1 MKGGRTHRNKL
12 NLIRP
17 AGYARSIKLPS
28 CLHGDPAGLQKP
40 DARAIGWEFRKC
52 LRWNSL
58 PKGWRLGEFL
68 VETLLAEQPVGRH
81 LAFALDVGGP
91 AVFDVVSAD
100 LRQSIPRRLA
110 QMNTPRRTG
119 RLHPRGGVHRVA
131 E

>member
-1 MKGGRTHRNKL
+1 M
-12 NLIRP
+12 NLIKP
-17 AGYARSIKLPS
+17 GGCAASVKSQPSTFTPLLGFAGSR
-28 CLHGDPAGLQKP
+28 GGVGGV
-40 DARAIGWEFRKC
+40 R
-52 LRWNSL
+52 RWGGNAENAVDGS
-58 PKGWRLGEFL
+58 PKRRRLGELL

-81 LAFALDVGGP
+81 LAFALDVGGS

-110 QMNTPRRTG
+110 QMDTPRRPG